1 MNSRRKFL
9 TSSWLAGTVLCAAAW
24 STGNLAADGLF
35 PNPTV
40 IAPPP
45 KPMKMPEFDF
55 ANLHGGAL
63 RSSEVK
69 GKVVIIRFWAT
80 W

>member
-1 MNSRRKFL
+1 M
-9 TSSWLAGTVLCAAAW
+9 LCATAW
-24 STGNLAADGLF
+24 FAVALAADGLF

-40 IAPPP
+40 MAPLPQP
-45 KPMKMPEFDF
+45 TKMPQFDF

-63 RSSEVK
+63 RSSETK